1 MKIKGYTISALTAGL
16 LLLML
21 PMLES
26 CRTEICY
33 NHFPVA
39 DVTLSWEQEWERDY
53 GMGYASA
60 WDKDFYGF
68 GYDFLKPDRPEWVNL
83 IRYTETGEISSEKYF
98 SPSGGQLMLD
108 PHTDKSLLLYNGDTE
123 YIVLSDIVS
132 LPDAR
137 ATATTRTRA
146 SISYIIERHPGVRS
160 MNPPD
165 ILYSAYV
172 GRLPDVPIHE
182 TKEVPV
188 KLQPLVFTYVV
199 RYEFEKGLDYVALAR
214 GAIAGMAES
223 VYLRDGKTSDQSA
236 IILYD
241 CEVTD
246 YGCEAHVRSFGV
258 PGFPDKYYGRA
269 AEDIEE
275 SPYTLNLEL
284 MLKNGKTVEFNYDI
298 ADQMRLQ
305 PKGGVITVSGIKI
318 GDDDVKPDP
327 VSSGFDVDLSGWGS
341 GQDVD
346 LPVTSGD

>member
-1 MKIKGYTISALTAGL
+1 MKIKGYIISALTAG

-53 GMGYASA
+53 GMGYAAA

-68 GYDFLKPDRPEWVNL
+68 DYDYLKPERPEWVNL
-83 IRYTETGEISSEKYF
+83 IRYTGTGEVSSEKYF

-108 PHTDKSLLLYNGDTE
+108 PHNDKSLLLYNGDTE
-123 YIVLSDIVS
+123 YIVLSDIAS

-172 GRLPDVPIHE
+172 GQLPDVPIHE
-182 TKEVPV
+182 TREVPV
-188 KLQPLVFTYVV
+188 KLQPLVYTYVI
-199 RYEFEKGLDYVALAR
+199 RYEFEQGLEHVALAR

-223 VYLRDGKTSDQSA
+223 VYLRDGKTSDESA
-236 IILYD
+236 ILLYD
-241 CEVTD
+241 CDIKD
-246 YGCEAHVRSFGV
+246 YGCEARVRSFGV

-269 AEDIEE
+269 DEDMEE
-275 SPYTLNLEL
+275 GPYTLNLEL
-284 MLKNGKTVEFNYDI
+284 MLKNGKTKEFNYNI
-298 ADQMRLQ
+298 ASQMKDQ
-305 PKGGVITVSGIKI
+305 PKGGVIIVRGIKVE
-318 GDDDVKPDP
+318 DEEAKPDP
-327 VSSGFDVDLSGWGS
+327 VASGFEVDLTSWGA
-341 GQDVD
+341 GTDVE
-346 LPVTSGD
+346 LPVTTNGN